1 VLVFVGIGGAGK
13 AAIAERWE
21 GQTMHRVYIALGNRL
36 SLLALTL
43 CFVLAPI
50 GVALAEVTRVVVKSS
65 GPMGVFK
72 GRQYIW
78 VTAMMEGTVAREGGE
93 RGQYRVPIVLM
104 YPDHNPNGFGFVDV
118 VNSASF
124 LVYKEGEAP
133 GGKRSVYYP
142 GDLILSDYL
151 RREGFTYM
159 AVQWARIVTYALG
172 TDYGVIEDGRDGYEI
187 VKDAAR
193 FLRHSGPLEGAVP
206 FRPTAVGRVIGF
218 GQSQTA
224 RLLREM
230 VRSGQ
235 NHEKGGA
242 LIFDG
247 ILAGVDAGNCWILD
261 NDETPR
267 PAPGPTNP
275 RFSKSMPCGDPLPEE
290 GKFISIQAQSDIGA
304 VTDYGVLKGYLTRH
318 QTPSYRQYELAGVAH
333 IPSDTID
340 MRLHGAMRQNPV
352 SFRPIYKA
360 MLHNLVEWIVSGMV
374 PPDSRYTEGEVERAG
389 QFHFATDADGNVKGG
404 VRLPHMPTV
413 LPSGERAGAPLGVYG
428 GLDPDHLNPF
438 NLFAWL
444 GGTFEPFSAQEL
456 AARYP
461 SPETYVQLVRNAAAA
476 LLADRFILQE
486 DYDAYIQ
493 AAKRWR

>member
-1 VLVFVGIGGAGK
+1 
-13 AAIAERWE
+13 
-21 GQTMHRVYIALGNRL
+21 MHRVSMAIRNRMT
-36 SLLALTL
+36 LLAVTL
-43 CFVLAPI
+43 CCALAPI
-50 GVALAEVTRVVVKSS
+50 GMAGADVTRVVVKSS

-72 GRQYIW
+72 GRQYLW

-93 RGQYRVPIVLM
+93 RGQYRVPVVLM
-104 YPDHNPNGFGFVDV
+104 YPDRQPNGFGFVDV

-124 LVYKEGEAP
+124 IVYKEGEAP
-133 GGKRSVYYP
+133 GGKRSVYYA
-142 GDLILSDYL
+142 GDIIFSDYL

-159 AVQWARIVTYALG
+159 AVQWARMVTYEIGA
-172 TDYGVIEDGRDGYEI
+172 DYGVIEDGRDGYEI

-193 FLRHSGPLEGAVP
+193 FLRHPGPLEGAVP
-206 FRPTAVGRVIGF
+206 FRPEAVGRVIGF

-247 ILAGVDAGNCWILD
+247 LLAGVGAGNCWILD

-275 RFSKSMPCGDPLPEE
+275 TFSKSVPCGEPLPED
-290 GKFISIQAQSDIGA
+290 GKYIAIEAESDVGGG
-304 VTDYGVLKGYLTRH
+304 TDAIPLKGYLTRH

-333 IPSDTID
+333 IPPDIID
-340 MRLHGAMRQNPV
+340 MRLSGATRQNPV
-352 SFRPIYKA
+352 SFRPVYKA
-360 MLHNLVEWIVSGMV
+360 MLRNLVEWIVSGTA
-374 PPDSRYTEGEVERAG
+374 PPDSRYLEGEVDREG
-389 QFHFATDADGNVKGG
+389 WFHFATDADGNVTGG
-404 VRLPHMPTV
+404 LRLPHMPTV
-413 LPSGERAGAPLGVYG
+413 LRDGARAGAPLGVYR

-438 NLFAWL
+438 DLFAWL
-444 GGTFEPFSAQEL
+444 GGTFAPFSAGEL

-486 DYDAYIQ
+486 DYDAYLQ
-493 AAKRWR
+493 AAQRWR